1 MEEIKSPET
10 ELFKI
15 ICKDYPSEFVLDK
28 NVAKDYFRQFGKL
41 KRVTFRPK
49 LRICTVEY
57 ANKESCINAL
67 SRAGEYNGK
76 IFEVMQS
83 ISPDAK
89 RKPEKS
95 KNQAT
100 IWVDKDEIEAELE
113 AMMGLAPK
121 SHFAEAVST
130 SSDLPKVVK
139 SPKLKRPWNPETV
152 AKMPD
157 KSKKKIKTL
166 LEKPDK
172 TRTLSSKLVPVV
184 KTPIR
189 TSSLSPEQVDLV
201 NVILSQA
208 TTAEDKY
215 KVLDARDKLIR
226 AKLKQKCVSVKSKAT
241 LGTCQDMCPE
251 KERLMRETRHQ
262 VALYEQMD
270 ESNLMDIRKAVKQYS
285 RSSAD
290 QETPL
295 PHELRPVSVLQMT
308 MCYLMHNIVDLCDT
322 DDVNLA
328 EWYHFMWDRT
338 RGIRKDITQQELCC
352 QGAVELVE
360 QCARFHI
367 HCSAR
372 LVAEEPSVCDQKIN
386 TENLTKCLQTL
397 KYMYH
402 DLQLKGEQCPNEAE
416 FRAYVILLNLN
427 NANFMWEL
435 QQLRPEIQKSKEVK
449 FALDVYSAIDKNNY
463 VKFFK
468 LVYSTTYLNACILM
482 RYFVQVRIIAMKT
495 ILKCYSPR
503 ASKSSFPLDELIRI
517 LAFDDVDSAIDF
529 LRSHGAAI
537 NQEKSHFIVEKT
549 MFQLPEFPY
558 ILDRSLNVVESK
570 RTQSVGRVICGKDLP
585 PKSYEDHIPQN
596 SFDRKGYL
604 IYKDVLEEEDLEEA
618 KSKLLADL
626 AAGSFESEKAERPA
640 MEQEYANP
648 FTQKLESSKQ
658 EYLSSFA
665 QKSETHET
673 GTGKG
678 SSIFAKKELFAA
690 SAITTSPGFQ
700 HTSSIFGNQPFVKT
714 PAQTES
720 IWPPA
725 GSTWQ
730 KPTTVDE
737 PDASAQPIFTSNN
750 IFSKP
755 AGSAS
760 IFSQPVAKT
769 GSIFDKPIVNSQ
781 KPRFEAPKS
790 LFEVP
795 KFELPKTLFDV
806 QKSSLKMPSS
816 DSEIPKTLFEGPN
829 PRFEVPKPQFQEH
842 SSVPKKGGFSFPLP
856 TTIPLP
862 TTVSKPF
869 AAKAVLPVI
878 PSVNMKQL
886 EEEKRRRELEEL
898 RKKEDV
904 LKKKLELEK
913 KLLEEQ
919 KAKEEERLL
928 RLKKKKQEEALKR
941 KMEEIERELEM
952 EKQRKEFEIK
962 TIVEEVLN
970 TLVETVEEMQM
981 KEKLEA
987 LKQKI
992 KNRLASKVI
1001 KQWQNIVLRNKR
1013 KRKAMDCSPVWI
1025 NTKTLKQEAE
1035 ELHTSSQDLTLA
1047 LKKRYKYGKSIE
1059 LDPVLDDQVEKIDL
1073 YNMTQA
1079 TLKKRY
1085 YDLTGR
1091 TQKNIFWKVILSVPD
1106 EEELQNG
1113 LNRIEETLENALD
1126 WKDRNDTKVVIEQH
1140 KLSPVESIT
1149 YCVEKQKG
1157 LGIKEP
1163 DANGIIF
1170 IAKDYNPRL
1179 QRRIFEHLKDY
1190 GVFTRVPIVVLLQEY
1205 DKEKCNL
1212 NPLIEE
1218 KIVSDYVILVDNLS
1232 PYVLVN
1238 LIEEG
1243 LVFLASKVEKP
1254 PPLELDTLA
1263 SFLDRCLCTEIWK
1276 KANSFAKWNE
1286 CYKFCLMNPNL
1297 VISLYNEAL
1306 SKLTKIALN
1315 KSWKE
1320 YAIFPEAFKDYL
1332 SSEIPD
1338 YLPCTYHYFP
1348 NFWKD
1353 PKYIT
1358 KLEKTLKSLKLPK
1371 WDDHWPPS
1379 SELELEVGI
1388 SKYCTKVYKNPEKP
1402 FYRIMSVLLKGI
1414 DPSENF
1420 KNISNT
1426 VWTDVIEVLSKEK
1439 LKSLNLTLKGTPYEN
1454 KSIYNQ
1460 YVVVYDAETLH
1471 NFTNSDWFY
1480 VYHPLV
1486 NKHMKRKYK
1495 EEKTSLREKSMVST
1509 PEIDI
1514 DKTVREVQNQ
1524 LRNRSN
1530 VNDMKKKLDS
1540 FSALLSD
1547 LETSMTI
1554 AKKISSKFEQELKN
1568 AIDSSVQLK
1577 TMSGQDTVLD
1587 HAIEAAKKAVQFDQ
1601 QGEST
1606 IAAYYYE
1613 AAVRLLNQA
1622 ATDLPPDQAESL
1634 KEKAVD
1640 YSNRAGELKNKTPE
1654 PKIEEDSAKTESKTR
1669 LKQCHFLLQQAIE
1682 EDEQGD
1688 KDEAIELYAQAVEY
1702 CTQYPDLMQGE
1713 LKTLIL
1719 QALDRAEE
1727 LKGIK
1732 KGSSAP
1738 SPARIIHQKPTTS
1751 VTPRHRPE
1759 LHRGTSVHLQVSG
1772 QDTYSEE
1779 EKKVLLHTSRINK
1792 REYVPFMSVDLS
1804 EKFQYAIPFTDKDG
1818 PLPLVEKQRKD
1829 FYKFARPEELC
1840 SDPCIVAGQFPNYL
1854 SIKQTVISDCSF
1866 VASLAVSA
1874 NYEKKFGR
1882 KLVTAIIYPQTRD
1895 KKPLYNPFGKYMI
1908 KLHINGVARKVI
1920 IDDSLPIDRS
1930 GRLLCSYS
1938 SNKNEFWV
1946 SFLEKA
1952 YMKVMGG
1959 YDFPGSNSNIDLHA
1973 LTGWIPERVAIR
1985 LKEPDFNKESLFN
1998 TLESRMEKGDVLVTV
2013 ATGELSDYESERSGL
2028 VPTHAYAVMD
2038 VQTVK
2043 DVKLLKLKN
2052 PWSHLR
2058 WRGNYSELDAK
2069 HWTPELQ
2076 RQLNYDPNSAAQ
2088 SWHAGTGPVK
2098 DLYTIGSNPQY
2109 SLDIKAESS
2118 GAVWLLLTRHITEID
2133 DFRENQEYIN
2143 LFVYKVDPPPYI
2155 DGIKINSPHYLC
2167 KIILNPSSSRKYTV
2181 VVSQH
2186 EKSTTIYYTLRAYA
2200 TCPFT
2205 LTKIVDP
2212 YRYEKQVGK

>member
-1 MEEIKSPET
+1 MEEKKSPET

-57 ANKESCINAL
+57 ANKESCMNAL
-67 SRAGEYNGK
+67 SLGGEYKGTK
-76 IFEVMQS
+76 FEVMQN

-89 RKPEKS
+89 KKPEKS
-95 KNQAT
+95 EAP

-113 AMMGLAPK
+113 AMMGLTPK
-121 SHFAEAVST
+121 SHLTEVVST
-130 SSDLPKVVK
+130 SSELPKAKK
-139 SPKLKRPWNPETV
+139 SPKLKRSWKPETV
-152 AKMPD
+152 EKMPD

-172 TRTLSSKLVPVV
+172 TRPLKSKPVPIV

-208 TTAEDKY
+208 ITAEDKY
-215 KVLDARDKLIR
+215 RVLDARDKLIR
-226 AKLKQKCVSVKSKAT
+226 AKLKRKRVSVKSKAT

-270 ESNLMDIRKAVKQYS
+270 ESNSMDIRKAVKQYS

-322 DDVNLA
+322 DD
-328 EWYHFMWDRT
+328 
-338 RGIRKDITQQELCC
+338 QELCC

-435 QQLRPEIQKSKEVK
+435 QQLRPEIQKSTEVK

-482 RYFVQVRIIAMKT
+482 RYFVQVRTTAMRT

-503 ASKSSFPLDELIRI
+503 ASKSVFPLEELIRI
-517 LAFDDVDSAIDF
+517 LAFDDADSAIDF
-529 LRSHGAAI
+529 LRSHGVAV
-537 NQEKSHFIVEKT
+537 NQEKSHIIVEKT
-549 MFQLPEFPY
+549 TFQLPEFPY

-585 PKSYEDHIPQN
+585 PKSYEDHTPQN

-604 IYKDVLEEEDLEEA
+604 VYKDILEERDLEEA

-626 AAGSFESEKAERPA
+626 AADSFESEKAEKPA
-640 MEQEYANP
+640 REQEY
-648 FTQKLESSKQ
+648 
-658 EYLSSFA
+658 
-665 QKSETHET
+665 
-673 GTGKG
+673 
-678 SSIFAKKELFAA
+678 
-690 SAITTSPGFQ
+690 
-700 HTSSIFGNQPFVKT
+700 HTSSIFGNQPFANT
-714 PAQTES
+714 PAQKES
-720 IWPPA
+720 IWASA
-725 GSTWQ
+725 GSIWQ
-730 KPTTVDE
+730 KPASVDE
-737 PDASAQPIFTSNN
+737 PDSTAQPIFTSSNL
-750 IFSKP
+750 FSKP

-760 IFSQPVAKT
+760 IFSQPMTKA
-769 GSIFDKPIVNSQ
+769 GSIFDKPNVDSQ
-781 KPRFEAPKS
+781 KPQKS

-795 KFELPKTLFDV
+795 KSQFELPKSLFDA
-806 QKSSLKMPSS
+806 QSPPFQNPNPQ
-816 DSEIPKTLFEGPN
+816 SEVPKTLFEGQSHS
-829 PRFEVPKPQFQEH
+829 FEVPKPQVQEP

-862 TTVSKPF
+862 TAVSKPF
-869 AAKAVLPVI
+869 ATKAVLPVV
-878 PSVNMKQL
+878 PSVDTKQL
-886 EEEKRRRELEEL
+886 EEEKRKKELEEL
-898 RKKEDV
+898 RRKEEE
-904 LKKKLELEK
+904 LKRKLELEK
-913 KLLEEQ
+913 KMLEEQ
-919 KAKEEERLL
+919 KAKEEERL
-928 RLKKKKQEEALKR
+928 RQLKKKKQEESLKR
-941 KMEEIERELEM
+941 KMEELERELER
-952 EKQRKEFEIK
+952 EQQRKEIEIK
-962 TIVEEVLN
+962 TIVAEVLN
-970 TLVETVEEMQM
+970 TLVDTVDETDR
-981 KEKLEA
+981 KEKLET

-992 KNRLASKVI
+992 KHRLAAKVI

-1047 LKKRYKYGKSIE
+1047 LKKRYKYGRSID
-1059 LDPVLDDQVEKIDL
+1059 LDPVLDDKVEKIDL

-1091 TQKNIFWKVILSVPD
+1091 TKKNIFWKIVLSIPD
-1106 EEELQNG
+1106 EEELQSG

-1126 WKDRNDTKVVIEQH
+1126 WKDRNGSKVVIERH
-1140 KLSPVESIT
+1140 KLNPVESIT

-1157 LGIKEP
+1157 LDIKEP

-1170 IAKDYNPRL
+1170 IAKDYNPYL

-1218 KIVSDYVILVDNLS
+1218 KIVSDYVILVDKLS
-1232 PYVLVN
+1232 PCVLVN

-1263 SFLDRCLCTEIWK
+1263 SFLNRCLCTEIWK
-1276 KANSFAKWNE
+1276 RANSFAKWNA

-1306 SKLTKIALN
+1306 NKLTKIALN

-1332 SSEIPD
+1332 PSEIPD

-1348 NFWKD
+1348 KFWKD
-1353 PKYIT
+1353 PKYIA
-1358 KLEKTLKSLKLPK
+1358 KLEKILKSMSMPK
-1371 WDDHWPPS
+1371 WEDQWPPS
-1379 SELELEVGI
+1379 SELELEVSI

-1420 KNISNT
+1420 KDISST

-1439 LKSLNLTLKGTPYEN
+1439 LKELNLALKGTPYEN
-1454 KSIYNQ
+1454 KSIFNQ

-1471 NFTNSDWFY
+1471 NFANSDWFY

-1495 EEKTSLREKSMVST
+1495 EEKKLPGEKSVIST
-1509 PEIDI
+1509 PEMDI

-1530 VNDMKKKLDS
+1530 VNDMKKELDS

-1568 AIDSSVQLK
+1568 AIDK
-1577 TMSGQDTVLD
+1577 
-1587 HAIEAAKKAVQFDQ
+1587 
-1601 QGEST
+1601 
-1606 IAAYYYE
+1606 
-1613 AAVRLLNQA
+1613 
-1622 ATDLPPDQAESL
+1622 
-1634 KEKAVD
+1634 
-1640 YSNRAGELKNKTPE
+1640 
-1654 PKIEEDSAKTESKTR
+1654 
-1669 LKQCHFLLQQAIE
+1669 FL
-1682 EDEQGD
+1682 
-1688 KDEAIELYAQAVEY
+1688 
-1702 CTQYPDLMQGE
+1702 
-1713 LKTLIL
+1713 
-1719 QALDRAEE
+1719 
-1727 LKGIK
+1727 
-1732 KGSSAP
+1732 
-1738 SPARIIHQKPTTS
+1738 
-1751 VTPRHRPE
+1751 RP
-1759 LHRGTSVHLQVSG
+1759 
-1772 QDTYSEE
+1772 
-1779 EKKVLLHTSRINK
+1779 I
-1792 REYVPFMSVDLS
+1792 
-1804 EKFQYAIPFTDKDG
+1804 
-1818 PLPLVEKQRKD
+1818 
-1829 FYKFARPEELC
+1829 
-1840 SDPCIVAGQFPNYL
+1840 
-1854 SIKQTVISDCSF
+1854 SI
-1866 VASLAVSA
+1866 
-1874 NYEKKFGR
+1874 
-1882 KLVTAIIYPQTRD
+1882 
-1895 KKPLYNPFGKYMI
+1895 
-1908 KLHINGVARKVI
+1908 
-1920 IDDSLPIDRS
+1920 RS
-1930 GRLLCSYS
+1930 
-1938 SNKNEFWV
+1938 
-1946 SFLEKA
+1946 
-1952 YMKVMGG
+1952 
-1959 YDFPGSNSNIDLHA
+1959 
-1973 LTGWIPERVAIR
+1973 
-1985 LKEPDFNKESLFN
+1985 
-1998 TLESRMEKGDVLVTV
+1998 
-2013 ATGELSDYESERSGL
+2013 
-2028 VPTHAYAVMD
+2028 
-2038 VQTVK
+2038 
-2043 DVKLLKLKN
+2043 
-2052 PWSHLR
+2052 
-2058 WRGNYSELDAK
+2058 
-2069 HWTPELQ
+2069 
-2076 RQLNYDPNSAAQ
+2076 
-2088 SWHAGTGPVK
+2088 
-2098 DLYTIGSNPQY
+2098 
-2109 SLDIKAESS
+2109 
-2118 GAVWLLLTRHITEID
+2118 
-2133 DFRENQEYIN
+2133 
-2143 LFVYKVDPPPYI
+2143 
-2155 DGIKINSPHYLC
+2155 
-2167 KIILNPSSSRKYTV
+2167 
-2181 VVSQH
+2181 
-2186 EKSTTIYYTLRAYA
+2186 
-2200 TCPFT
+2200 
-2205 LTKIVDP
+2205 
-2212 YRYEKQVGK
+2212 